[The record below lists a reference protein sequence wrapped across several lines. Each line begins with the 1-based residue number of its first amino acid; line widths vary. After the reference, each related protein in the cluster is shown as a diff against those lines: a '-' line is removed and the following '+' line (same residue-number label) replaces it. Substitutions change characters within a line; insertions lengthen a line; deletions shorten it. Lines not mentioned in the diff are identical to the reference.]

1 MSKAI
6 GVIVEGGEVEWH
18 AAGVVQDYD
27 TLCGVDANDPSEG
40 MHGTV
45 EAPRGQKITCTECAS
60 IFVRT
65 QALGLRRA
73 SFDARVLA
81 GSND

>member
-6 GVIVEGGEVEWH
+6 GIRVDGDEIEWH
-18 AAGVVQDYD
+18 APGVVQDYD
-27 TLCGVDANDPSEG
+27 SLCGIDANDPSEG

-60 IFVRT
+60 IYVRLHE
-65 QALGLRRA
+65 LGLRRT
-73 SFDARVLA
+73 SFDDRVL
-81 GSND
+81 SSLDN

>member
-6 GVIVEGGEVEWH
+6 GVCLGGGEVEWH
-18 AAGVVQDYD
+18 APGVVQDYD
-27 TLCGVDANDPSEG
+27 TLCGLDANEPGEG
-40 MHGTV
+40 LHGTIV
-45 EAPRGQKITCTECAS
+45 APRGQKITCAECAS

-65 QALGLRRA
+65 QELGLRRA

-81 GSND
+81 GMYD